1 MSKVVPFRAVR
12 PAGEFV
18 RKVASLPYDVMSVAE
33 AKRRIKNNPYSF
45 LRVEK
50 PECDLPADARDVEA
64 LVSRHARKNLQKM
77 MTEGI
82 LCQDAEASFYL
93 YRQQRGSHIQT
104 GIAAC
109 VSVEE
114 YNTGRIKTHE
124 HTLEHKEQ
132 ERTLHIDT
140 AGAQTGPVF
149 LTYRGQEK
157 IDRLVLKG
165 VQQEPEYDFVAEDGV
180 RHTVWV
186 IGNSADVKEIQQA
199 FLCVEALYIADGHHR
214 AAAAAMVARLRNERG
229 GNASQEHDFMMAVLF
244 PYDQLRILDYN
255 RAVKGLNGLPEE
267 EFMQRVAEVFLV
279 SPNFREKLPARAHE
293 FGMYLRGGKWFLL
306 KAREEALQEREMLSM
321 LDVSLLQNKFLEP
334 VLGIKNPRTDSRI
347 TFIGGSKGADGLE
360 EIVDREGYTV
370 AFSLFP
376 PTIEQMMAIADGGH
390 VMPPKSTWF
399 EPKLRSG
406 LFVHLID

>member
-12 PAGEFV
+12 PAVDFV
-18 RKVASLPYDVMSVAE
+18 RKVASLPYDVLSVAE
-33 AKRRIKNNPYSF
+33 AKRQIKNNPYSF

-50 PECDLPADARDVEA
+50 AECDLPAEKSDDEELIAKQAR
-64 LVSRHARKNLQKM
+64 RNLQKM
-77 MTEGI
+77 MEEGI
-82 LCQDAEASFYL
+82 LRQDPEAAFYL
-93 YRQQRGSHIQT
+93 YRQQRGSHVQT

-114 YNTGRIKTHE
+114 YLTGRIKTHE
-124 HTLEHKEQ
+124 NTLDKKEQ

-149 LTYRGQEK
+149 LTYRGKEE
-157 IDRLVLKG
+157 IDNAVSEWQR
-165 VQQEPEYDFVAEDGV
+165 QEPEYDFVAEDGV

-186 IGNSADVKEIQQA
+186 VGNSADVKAIQEA
-199 FLCVEALYIADGHHR
+199 FLSVDALYIADGHHR
-214 AAAAAMVARLRNERG
+214 AAAAARVARSRKEKG
-229 GNASQEHDFMMAVLF
+229 GNVSQEHDVMLAVLF

-255 RAVKGLNGLPEE
+255 RAIKGLNGLPEE
-267 EFMQRVAEVFLV
+267 EFMERLEDVFHV
-279 SPNFREKLPARAHE
+279 VPNFQEKLPQRMHE

-306 KAREEALQEREMLSM
+306 KAREEVLQESEMLAM
-321 LDVSLLQNKFLEP
+321 LDVSLLQNRFLGP
-334 VLGIKNPRTDSRI
+334 VLGIRNPRTDSRI
-347 TFIGGSKGADGLE
+347 TFIGGAKGARGLE
-360 EIVDREGYTV
+360 EIVDREGFTV

-376 PTIEQMMAIADGGH
+376 PTIEQMMAIADGGM

-406 LFVHLID
+406 LFIHLID

>member
-12 PAGEFV
+12 PAVEFV
-18 RKVASLPYDVMSVAE
+18 RKVASLPYDVLSVAE
-33 AKRRIKNNPYSF
+33 AKRQIKNNPYSF

-50 PECDLPADARDVEA
+50 AECDLPEETSGQEETVARQ
-64 LVSRHARKNLQKM
+64 ARRNLRKM
-77 MTEGI
+77 MEEGI
-82 LCQDAEASFYL
+82 LCQDAEAAFYL
-93 YRQQRGSHIQT
+93 YRQQRGSHVQT

-114 YNTGRIKTHE
+114 YATGRIKTHE
-124 HTLEHKEQ
+124 NTLDQKER

-140 AGAQTGPVF
+140 VGAQTGPVF
-149 LTYRGQEK
+149 LTYRGKTE
-157 IDRLVLKG
+157 IDRIVSKL
-165 VQQEPEYDFVAEDGV
+165 QRQAPEYDFVAEDGV

-186 IGNSADVKEIQQA
+186 VGKSADVEAIQDA
-199 FLCVEALYIADGHHR
+199 FLSVDALYIADGHHR
-214 AAAAAMVARLRNERG
+214 AAAAARVAKSRNEKG
-229 GNASQEHDFMMAVLF
+229 GSVSHEHDVMLAVLF

-255 RAVKGLNGLPEE
+255 RAIKGLNGLPEE
-267 EFMQRVAEVFLV
+267 EFMERLYEVFHV
-279 SPNFREKLPARAHE
+279 VPNYQEKLPQKIHE

-306 KAREEALQEREMLSM
+306 KAREEILQENEILAM
-321 LDVSLLQNKFLEP
+321 LDVSLLQNRFLEP

-347 TFIGGSKGADGLE
+347 TFIGGAKGASGLE
-360 EIVDREGYTV
+360 DVVDKEGFTV

-376 PTIEQMMAIADGGH
+376 PTIEQMMAIADGGM